1 MIKDDKI
8 PLYTSVGIKVTA
20 ILLLILGLMIL
31 KNCVSSIIYG
41 TATDDSAIQ
50 QYYEMG
56 FTAGE
61 KQARNEATGE
71 KPQTDNP
78 LLTKAY
84 HRGFREGWDSQQPQ
98 KTLEEET
105 AGKKQETP

>member
-1 MIKDDKI
+1 MTKDDKI

-41 TATDDSAIQ
+41 TATDDRTIQ

-56 FTAGE
+56 YIAGE
-61 KQARNEATGE
+61 KQARKEATE
-71 KPQTDNP
+71 QKPQIDNP
-78 LLTKAY
+78 LLNKAY
-84 HRGFREGWDSQQPQ
+84 HRGFREGWDAQQPH
-98 KTLEEET
+98 KTLEEDT
-105 AGKKQETP
+105 AGNKPDTP